1 MLQWSLCTIRLYTA
15 NNRELDKYPFPEVTD
30 IIITELG
37 MSVQQYCT
45 QLPQG
50 KDYETMENFIKHVQQ
65 NFCGSTSCAQAERIF
80 YNLKQ
85 EDDPRVTSLGKR
97 SVIFWVTAVICWI
110 NDKLY
115 CEVWSNIGFPYL
127 HGFWH
132 VLIFLASYTA
142 VVLFA
147 YFDVKHNHPHEVPII
162 CYWPK
167 DTFELGIPY
176 VKLKNYH
183 WNKKEHNI

>member
-1 MLQWSLCTIRLYTA
+1 MFVRFWNIFRNRSWHKNSYTI
-15 NNRELDKYPFPEVTD
+15 
-30 IIITELG
+30 G
-37 MSVQQYCT
+37 
-45 QLPQG
+45 
-50 KDYETMENFIKHVQQ
+50 IKKFLFV
-65 NFCGSTSCAQAERIF
+65 FVFLRI

-147 YFDVKHNHPHEVPII
+147 YFDVKHNHPHEVPMIQ
-162 CYWPK
+162 YWPK

-183 WNKKEHNI
+183 WNKKEHNIWRKKWEEKWIWIWNNPIFLVILY